1 MRASNM
7 KLNTNRTALIRLFER
22 GERKVSREF
31 IRGAGFDFN
40 YFIQNTT
47 DQLGNYMAVY
57 DYIIKDLRNGYFNI
71 SITTKYALKS
81 NFILWCVL
89 RDLK

>member
-1 MRASNM
+1 M
-7 KLNTNRTALIRLFER
+7 KFNTNRTALIRLFER

-57 DYIIKDLRNGYFNI
+57 DYIIKDLRNRYFNI
-71 SITTKYALKS
+71 SITTKYPLKS
-81 NFILWCVL
+81 NFILCCVL

>member
-47 DQLGNYMAVY
+47 DQLGNYMGVY
-57 DYIIKDLRNGYFNI
+57 D
-71 SITTKYALKS
+71 
-81 NFILWCVL
+81 
-89 RDLK
+89 